1 MQLGRPSQHQ
11 QRNENFFA
19 TENSFIVEGPQRHPQ
34 RRDELRLFPG
44 QRAELLSYGDGG
56 EDDDDDRGHEADMD
70 DTSIDSRASSMMG
83 MADSIDSMNVG

>member
-1 MQLGRPSQHQ
+1 MRASTQLY
-11 QRNENFFA
+11 
-19 TENSFIVEGPQRHPQ
+19 NSFHDYYPFVCTKNSYFVEGPPRLPQ

-56 EDDDDDRGHEADMD
+56 DDDDDDDRGHEADMD

-83 MADSIDSMNVG
+83 MADS

>member
-1 MQLGRPSQHQ
+1 MIHLIS
-11 QRNENFFA
+11 
-19 TENSFIVEGPQRHPQ
+19 TENSHFVKGPQRHSQ

>member
-1 MQLGRPSQHQ
+1 MILLIS
-11 QRNENFFA
+11 
-19 TENSFIVEGPQRHPQ
+19 TENSQFLKGPQRHPQ

-44 QRAELLSYGDGG
+44 QRAELLSYGDGGG

-83 MADSIDSMNVG
+83 MADSIDSMNIG

>member
-1 MQLGRPSQHQ
+1 MASLLAWQNSRNLADIFNFLVGS
-11 QRNENFFA
+11 QRN
-19 TENSFIVEGPQRHPQ
+19 PH

-44 QRAELLSYGDGG
+44 QRADLLSYGDD
-56 EDDDDDRGHEADMD
+56 EEDDDRGHEADMD